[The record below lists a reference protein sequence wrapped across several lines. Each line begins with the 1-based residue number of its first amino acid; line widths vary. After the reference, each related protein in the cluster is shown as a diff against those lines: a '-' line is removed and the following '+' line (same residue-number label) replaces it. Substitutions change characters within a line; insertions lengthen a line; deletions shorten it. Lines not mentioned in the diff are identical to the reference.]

1 MAKRKKSFITKLRR
15 LGARDQLLI
24 LAGCLLVAILALAMV
39 PPQSV
44 PVVFTPNPPNEL
56 ERRDAIS
63 EAADAY
69 YLAENTQERQAAA
82 RRLTTV
88 RAELDSPRVGS
99 VNTLQQ
105 ASNFL
110 RFILILTILGI
121 GFRLFAVA
129 IAELK
134 LKHSQKA

>member
-1 MAKRKKSFITKLRR
+1 MTRQKKSLITKLRR

-24 LAGCLLVAILALAMV
+24 LAGSLLVAILALAIV
-39 PPQSV
+39 PPQSA
-44 PVVFTPNPPNEL
+44 PKVFTPNPPNEL

-69 YLAENTQERQAAA
+69 YLAENVEERQAAA

-88 RAELDSPRVGS
+88 RAELDSPPVGS
-99 VNTLQQ
+99 VNSMQQ

-121 GFRLFAVA
+121 GFRLFTMA
-129 IAELK
+129 IAEMK